1 MKRETILTKLL
12 EEGSGLLA
20 VHAFGRKGTANPA
33 SDPVL
38 AVLVEGYAVRS
49 HSGNVRAAR
58 FMTDDMLIN
67 KWQTSNAA

>member
-49 HSGNVRAAR
+49 HSGNVRA
-58 FMTDDMLIN
+58 
-67 KWQTSNAA
+67 